1 MSLRNLEKRKMKK
14 LILGAAFALVATS
27 AVAGSVAPPIIE
39 PTVIVDQAATS
50 SVNHHILPPV
60 LFLITVA
67 SAVWLL

>member
-1 MSLRNLEKRKMKK
+1 MKK

-27 AVAGSVAPPIIE
+27 AVAGSVAPPVME
-39 PTVIVDQAATS
+39 HDVIVEQAATS

-60 LFLITVA
+60 LFLISVA